1 MHSGL
6 HRIQVSQSV
15 VSARV
20 VYTSRAH
27 IIVKDVHIR
36 RVSATSMTLDHIIAR
51 DVRIRRVSATS
62 MTLDHIIARDVRIR
76 RVSATSMT

>member
-27 IIVKDVHIR
+27 II
-36 RVSATSMTLDHIIAR
+36 AR
-51 DVRIRRVSATS
+51 DVRIRRVSATT
-62 MTLDHIIARDVRIR
+62 MTLDHVIGMDVRIR
-76 RVSATSMT
+76 RVSATTMTLDHIIVMDAVS